1 MIWKALHI
9 VRGFF
14 CALFFIKCSKKNKIY
29 AVKIQTYFT
38 FVSILFNIIK
48 LADMAEIAKEIIIG
62 NRGKKVRSDCY
73 VELTLTT
80 SGGINIELKS
90 KVESMFGNANRKL
103 IKEILQFFD
112 IENADIYVE
121 EGGALPLVITARIEA
136 AVKKLVDT
144 DKEYLLDMIDENMNA
159 TAKDA
164 HRISRLYLPGN
175 KPSMMINAGIH
186 KPNGIILDLEDAVAH
201 DKKYEARFLVRNVLR
216 GMNFYGAERMVRI
229 NQIPLGLDDLDYI
242 VPHNPNLILV
252 PKCESAEQIH
262 QVNVRIESIQ
272 KQQGVQQ
279 DIWLMPI
286 VESALG
292 VVKAYEIASAAD
304 NVVAMAIGLEDYTA
318 DIGTRRTDEGTESF
332 FARSQVVNA
341 CRAAGIQPIDS
352 VFSDVSDMDALA
364 RNVQR
369 SKSLGFDGMGCIHP
383 RQIPVIHANF
393 APQEAEILKAK
404 RIVDA
409 FIKATEKGLG
419 VVSLG
424 TKMIDPPV
432 VKRAEN
438 TLNLAISLGI
448 VQADW
453 HNDFEA

>member
-1 MIWKALHI
+1 
-9 VRGFF
+9 V
-14 CALFFIKCSKKNKIY
+14 
-29 AVKIQTYFT
+29 TD
-38 FVSILFNIIK
+38 LFNINN
-48 LADMAEIAKEIIIG
+48 ANMAEKKQKAIIG

-73 VELTLTT
+73 VELELTNN
-80 SGGINIELKS
+80 GGLQIELKS
-90 KVESMFGNANRKL
+90 KVESMFGNSNRKL
-103 IKEILQFFD
+103 IKEVLEYFGV
-112 IENADIYVE
+112 ENAKIYVE
-121 EGGALPLVITARIEA
+121 EGGALPLVITARVEA
-136 AVKKLVDT
+136 AVKQLT
-144 DKEYLLDMIDENMNA
+144 NSSKEYLFDIIEDNKSLSK
-159 TAKDA
+159 KDT

-186 KPNGIILDLEDAVAH
+186 KPNGIILDLEDAVAY

-216 GMNFYGAERMVRI
+216 GMRFYGAERMVRI
-229 NQIPLGLDDLDYI
+229 NQIPAGIDDLDFV
-242 VPHNPNLILV
+242 VPHYVNLILV

-262 QVNVRIESIQ
+262 MVNNRIDEI
-272 KQQGVQQ
+272 KKEHNINH

-292 VVKAYEIASAAD
+292 VVKAYEIASAAE

-318 DIGTRRTDEGTESF
+318 DLGTRRTDEGTESF

-352 VFSDVSDMDALA
+352 VFSDVSDMEALA
-364 RNVQR
+364 KNVQV

-393 APQEAEILKAK
+393 APQEAEIEKAK
-404 RIVDA
+404 RIVNA
-409 FIKATEKGLG
+409 FNIATEKGLG

-438 TLNLAISLGI
+438 TLNLAISLGL
-448 VQADW
+448 VKKDW
-453 HNDFEA
+453 YLEYEA